1 MKSTKRYYTSCEFLP
16 LWNFF
21 KIHSGNG
28 QGLKYLVVITDRLD
42 YDELHVAPEE
52 LVELQELWLKVF
64 QEYNAL
70 EKNYGVN
77 NFVSERTKIIYYFTL
92 YIQERAMIQS
102 LLYKTNA
109 GYIRELRQRGYKLS
123 NVSQI
128 AYWQSLTDALKQVEN
143 HKTYIDILQEKIK
156 AVDGDSKKEGN
167 PFDSI
172 MAWILS
178 NDIRVDDTL
187 TVARYIKIKEIIHQR
202 IKAKQQQQNKN
213 PNYAG

>member
-1 MKSTKRYYTSCEFLP
+1 

-28 QGLKYLVVITDRLD
+28 QGLKYLVVIPDRLE
-42 YDELHVAPEE
+42 YDSLEVTTEE
-52 LVELQELWLKVF
+52 LVQLQEIWLNVF
-64 QEYNAL
+64 EEYNTL
-70 EKNYGVN
+70 EKNFGVK
-77 NFVSERTKIIYYFTL
+77 NFVNERTKIIYYYTL

-102 LLYKTNA
+102 LLYKTNVM
-109 GYIRELRQRGYKLS
+109 YIRELRSRGYRLS
-123 NVSQI
+123 NTSQL
-128 AYWQSLTDALKQVEN
+128 AYWNSLGEALKQVEN

-156 AVDGDSKKEGN
+156 SVEGDSKKEGN

-202 IKAKQQQQNKN
+202 IKAKHQQQNKN
-213 PNYAG
+213 PDYAR